1 MARSFSKK
9 GFGNNFSLLPRNGRN
24 TQKHNASVIFNIYE
38 ISDFSNPEIPLKLLQ
53 PLKFDII
60 LDHQLYIVKNALFD
74 IFSFNEDLEEAKKDI
89 ELQILDLWEDFVSVD
104 IEILAPSG
112 IAFRNLLKNYLADE
126 YAL

>member
-1 MARSFSKK
+1 M
-9 GFGNNFSLLPRNGRN
+9 
-24 TQKHNASVIFNIYE
+24 
-38 ISDFSNPEIPLKLLQ
+38 
-53 PLKFDII
+53 
-60 LDHQLYIVKNALFD
+60 DHQLYIVKNALFD